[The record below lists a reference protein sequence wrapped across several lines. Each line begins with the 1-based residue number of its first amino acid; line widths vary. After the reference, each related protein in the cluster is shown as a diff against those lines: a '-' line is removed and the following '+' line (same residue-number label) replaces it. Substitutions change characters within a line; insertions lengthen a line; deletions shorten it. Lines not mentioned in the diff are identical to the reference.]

1 MSRCGDLETF
11 SSDTL
16 TYLCAQRGVQGL
28 SCLSPFS
35 SATAGKCAS
44 VQLLDRASLTV
55 GQVMPVLCL
64 LRFPLE
70 EPFPELSGNSGRR
83 RVVASR
89 STGMPCVPE
98 CIGASLLDDTVFSL
112 CVRLEAP
119 RQILICSA
127 NLPSLR
133 WLLYLLFSVL
143 TLC

>member
-1 MSRCGDLETF
+1 MSRCAF
-11 SSDTL
+11 SGDTL
-16 TYLCAQRGVQGL
+16 TYLSAQRGVQGL

-35 SATAGKCAS
+35 SATAE

-55 GQVMPVLCL
+55 GQVMPVLYL
-64 LRFPLE
+64 LQFPLE

-98 CIGASLLDDTVFSL
+98 CTGASLLDTVFSL

-127 NLPSLR
+127 NFPSLR

>member
-1 MSRCGDLETF
+1 M
-11 SSDTL
+11 
-16 TYLCAQRGVQGL
+16 
-28 SCLSPFS
+28 
-35 SATAGKCAS
+35 
-44 VQLLDRASLTV
+44 QLLDRASLTV

-64 LRFPLE
+64 LQFPLE
-70 EPFPELSGNSGRR
+70 EPFPELSGRQW
-83 RVVASR
+83 VVASW

-127 NLPSLR
+127 NLPSLC